1 MRKAIAAAVAL
12 LVLASAGIGSA
23 LSAEDEL
30 DNDLMQAIE
39 DSNKSLASYIA
50 TKDQKGATTDAND
63 LAKMFETVET
73 FYVKK
78 GDAADAVELAK
89 KSRELTAQILK
100 QVSTKNFDAATDT
113 ATTLSRTCKTCHNF
127 YKKS

>member
-12 LVLASAGIGSA
+12 LALVAGSA

-30 DNDLMQAIE
+30 DTDLMQSIE
-39 DSNKSLASYIA
+39 DSNKSLASNIA
-50 TKDQKGATTDAND
+50 IKDGKGATTDAKD
-63 LAKMFETVET
+63 LAEMFAKVEG

-78 GDAADAVELAK
+78 GDAADAVDLSK
-89 KSRELTAQILK
+89 KSRELTAQILQ
-100 QVSTKNFDAATDT
+100 QVGAKNFDAATDS